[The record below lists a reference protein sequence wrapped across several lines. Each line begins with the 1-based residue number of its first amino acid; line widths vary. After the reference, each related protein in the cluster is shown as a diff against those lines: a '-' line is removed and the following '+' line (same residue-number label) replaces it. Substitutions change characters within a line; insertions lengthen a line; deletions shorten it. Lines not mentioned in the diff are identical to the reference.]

1 MVWGAPIRA
10 KMNNKYKDVQ
20 ITPNKPLTVKELC
33 YILSN
38 LPEERQNQYI
48 VLNGEHIKGVYKDKL
63 IYGVGLY
70 VAPKS
75 KKIGRY

>member
-1 MVWGAPIRA
+1 MRIR
-10 KMNNKYKDVQ
+10 MNNKYKGVQ

-33 YILSN
+33 YVLSS

-70 VAPKS
+70 VAPNY
-75 KKIGRY
+75 KK